1 MKQDLAD
8 AVSDLATVQDTP
20 ENHDMTRTSTILL
33 ATLLLGITACDKPAD
48 DVAKTQPAAD
58 EAKPADDEAKPAAD
72 EAQPEQVA
80 VASGLALGERFA
92 AFDIINCESGDQYC
106 QVCKYG
112 PSPKIMAVG
121 TIDDEAFKQDLKD
134 LDAMVAKYG
143 EDKVKAFAVIAEVK
157 DGALVTPL
165 GNKDELQAKAK
176 ALKAE
181 LGITMPIVI
190 PAPKN
195 EAPNGTFEEHY
206 QVKQSRTI
214 MFADSRNQVKYS
226 EIAPSDYA
234 SLDAA
239 IKAAIGA

>member
-1 MKQDLAD
+1 
-8 AVSDLATVQDTP
+8 
-20 ENHDMTRTSTILL
+20 MTRHSTLLL
-33 ATLLLGITACDKPAD
+33 ATLLLATAACDKPAPEP
-48 DVAKTQPAAD
+48 VAKTDAKAQDAAKAEPEATPAPEQA
-58 EAKPADDEAKPAAD
+58 
-72 EAQPEQVA
+72 PEQVA
-80 VASGLALGERFA
+80 VASGLALGQRFA

-143 EDKVKAFAVIAEVK
+143 DDKVKAFAVIADLK
-157 DGALVTPL
+157 DGQLVTPI

-181 LGITMPIVI
+181 LGITMPVVI

-195 EAPNGTFEEHY
+195 EAPNGTFEDHY

-226 EIAPSDYA
+226 EIAPKDYE